1 MNGVRTHRNSR
12 NNAVSARLYSPPI
25 FCENPPFVSFQAN
38 LNPTL
43 HIESARNLMGSDRAG
58 ANKKRRE
65 KRNLKNIKTQEKKQ
79 AAAAK

>member
-1 MNGVRTHRNSR
+1 M
-12 NNAVSARLYSPPI
+12 
-25 FCENPPFVSFQAN
+25 PPFVSFQAN
-38 LNPTL
+38 SHPTP

-65 KRNLKNIKTQEKKQ
+65 KRNLKNLKTQEKKQ

>member
-1 MNGVRTHRNSR
+1 MARKVFRSKKTPEPDFTPRP
-12 NNAVSARLYSPPI
+12 VSARM
-25 FCENPPFVSFQAN
+25 PPFVSFQVISH
-38 LNPTL
+38 PTPHN

-65 KRNLKNIKTQEKKQ
+65 KRNLKNLKTQEKKQ